1 MLRKVI
7 INLGAL
13 LMNPV
18 KKAGNADLSEKIVNF
33 SNKNPWF
40 KVLLSF
46 FVTAMILVAV
56 YYLNKVI
63 SIG

>member
-13 LMNPV
+13 LINPV
-18 KKAGNADLSEKIVNF
+18 KKAGNAEFSEKIVNF

-46 FVTAMILVAV
+46 FVTAMILVSV